1 MVSVD
6 VSLLSFIF
14 ANISRG
20 TIFFAEDLEDSGFSP
35 DEIRWSLTRLVA
47 NREGIVRL
55 ARGMFFLPEA
65 DETAERF
72 TEPPTDVIAGAL
84 ARRWK
89 VRIAPS
95 GAYAAYLSGLT
106 GVPASADTWVSDG
119 SDQVC
124 RLSNGRE
131 VRFVRRLSLKVF
143 QFRSD
148 RMRNLVEGMRF
159 LGRDMME
166 GECVGALEGNLMC
179 VEEEDFVHDIMLA
192 PSWIRQIMKE
202 SWNSLKSI

>member
-1 MVSVD
+1 
-6 VSLLSFIF
+6 
-14 ANISRG
+14 
-20 TIFFAEDLEDSGFSP
+20 
-35 DEIRWSLTRLVA
+35 
-47 NREGIVRL
+47 
-55 ARGMFFLPEA
+55 
-65 DETAERF
+65 
-72 TEPPTDVIAGAL
+72 
-84 ARRWK
+84 
-89 VRIAPS
+89 
-95 GAYAAYLSGLT
+95 LT